1 MFFPKNIKQT
11 SIRQISTLK
20 QMGSV
25 AAYISLFQ
33 TIIADTSISNK
44 QTKIL
49 FFRNGLEREIAMA
62 ILNFEMLPAMVELWM
77 EKALDIKVRRTLT
90 TPPNFSKAR
99 HPYAMDI
106 DRLGKDKE
114 EDKEAPRTRKTHLS
128 PQEREKT
135 HNSVTMY
142 HLRWASPCGPMAR
155 IVP

>member
-49 FFRNGLEREIAMA
+49 FFINGLEREIAIA
-62 ILNFEMLPAMVELWM
+62 ILNFEMLPATVEL
-77 EKALDIKVRRTLT
+77 
-90 TPPNFSKAR
+90 
-99 HPYAMDI
+99 
-106 DRLGKDKE
+106 
-114 EDKEAPRTRKTHLS
+114 
-128 PQEREKT
+128 
-135 HNSVTMY
+135 
-142 HLRWASPCGPMAR
+142 
-155 IVP
+155 